1 MPAWGNNDA
10 ANSKP
15 LLPVERQVR
24 EVTILT
30 TASSNVAGDTVIKV
44 TAAAN
49 TINTLG
55 IIGSYVYSVDV
66 NTSSTTAVSRL
77 LDGSIVDQN
86 DIAFLK
92 SNNTVASVDTAN
104 SKLTLTNA
112 LVATLNTGS
121 LLYFANTLV
130 FNSNVHSN
138 IFGDTI
144 LVTATRAANANN
156 TLANVGN
163 LNQGWNHIWK
173 KTNNDGT
180 IRFIKETLICL
191 ANATASN
198 TTSGNTTS
206 GGQIVSGL

>member
-1 MPAWGNNDA
+1 MPTWGNNDA

-15 LLPVERQVR
+15 LFPVERQVR
-24 EVTILT
+24 EVIILT
-30 TASSNVAGDTVIKV
+30 TAAANGVGNTVLTV

-49 TINTLG
+49 TINALG
-55 IIGSYVYSVDV
+55 IVGSYVYAFDV
-66 NTSSTTAVSRL
+66 NTSSTAAVSKL
-77 LDGSIVDQN
+77 LDGTIIDQN
-86 DIAFLK
+86 DAAFLK
-92 SNNTVASVDTAN
+92 SNNTVASIDTAN
-104 SKLTLTNA
+104 SKLTLTNP
-112 LVATLNTGS
+112 LMATLNSGS
-121 LLYFANTLV
+121 TLYFANAVSYNSTV
-130 FNSNVHSN
+130 ASNV
-138 IFGDTI
+138 FGDTI

-206 GGQIVSGL
+206 GGQIVSGV

>member
-1 MPAWGNNDA
+1 MPVWGNNDA

-30 TASSNVAGDTVIKV
+30 TAASNTAGNTVITV

-55 IIGSYVYSVDV
+55 IVGSYVYAFDA
-66 NTSSTTAVSRL
+66 NTQSTAAVSRL
-77 LDGSIVDQN
+77 LDGTIVDQN
-86 DIAFLK
+86 DVAFLK
-92 SNNTVASVDTAN
+92 SNNTVASIDTAN

-112 LVATLNTGS
+112 LMATLNTGS
-121 LLYFANTLV
+121 TLYFANV
-130 FNSNVHSN
+130 ISFNSNVHAN
-138 IFGDTI
+138 VFGDTI

-163 LNQGWNHIWK
+163 LNQGWNHVWK

-206 GGQIVSGL
+206 GGQIVSGV

>member
-1 MPAWGNNDA
+1 MPLWGNNDA

-24 EVTILT
+24 EVTTLT
-30 TASSNVAGDTVIKV
+30 TASANAAGDSVIKV

-49 TINTLG
+49 TINALG
-55 IIGSYVYSVDV
+55 IVGSYVYSFDV
-66 NTSSTTAVSRL
+66 NTASTAAVSRL
-77 LDGSIVDQN
+77 LDGTIIDQN
-86 DIAFLK
+86 DVGFLK
-92 SNNTVASVDTAN
+92 SNNTVASIDTAN
-104 SKLTLTNA
+104 SKITLTNN
-112 LVATLNTGS
+112 LMATLNSGS
-121 LLYFANTLV
+121 LLYFANAISY
-130 FNSNVHSN
+130 NSNIQANV
-138 IFGDTI
+138 FGDTI

-163 LNQGWNHIWK
+163 LNQGWNHVWK

-206 GGQIVSGL
+206 GGQIVSGV

>member
-1 MPAWGNNDA
+1 MPLWGNNDA

-15 LLPVERQVR
+15 LFPVERQVR
-24 EVTILT
+24 EITTLITAAANTSGNTVLT
-30 TASSNVAGDTVIKV
+30 V

-55 IIGSYVYSVDV
+55 IVGSYVYAFDA
-66 NTSSTTAVSRL
+66 NTQSTAAVSRL
-77 LDGSIVDQN
+77 LDGTIVDQN
-86 DIAFLK
+86 DVAFLK

-104 SKLTLTNA
+104 SKITLTNA
-112 LVATLNTGS
+112 LTATLNTGS
-121 LLYFANTLV
+121 ILYFANAISY
-130 FNSNVHSN
+130 NSTIAANV
-138 IFGDTI
+138 FGDTI

-156 TLANVGN
+156 TLANIGN

-173 KTNNDGT
+173 KTNSDGT

-198 TTSGNTTS
+198 TTSGNTVS
-206 GGQIVSGL
+206 GGQIVSGV

>member
-1 MPAWGNNDA
+1 MPTWGNNDA

-15 LLPVERQVR
+15 LFPIERQVR
-24 EVTILT
+24 EVIILT
-30 TASSNVAGDTVIKV
+30 TAAANGVGNTVLTV

-49 TINTLG
+49 TINALG
-55 IIGSYVYSVDV
+55 IVGSYVYAFDI
-66 NTSSTTAVSRL
+66 NTASTAAVSKL
-77 LDGSIVDQN
+77 LDGTIIDQN
-86 DIAFLK
+86 DVAFLK
-92 SNNTVASVDTAN
+92 SNNTVASIDTAN
-104 SKLTLTNA
+104 SKLTLTNP
-112 LVATLNTGS
+112 LMATLNSGS
-121 LLYFANTLV
+121 TLYFANV
-130 FNSNVHSN
+130 ISFNSNIHANV
-138 IFGDTI
+138 FGDTI

-163 LNQGWNHIWK
+163 LNQGWTHIWK

-206 GGQIVSGL
+206 GGQIVSGV

>member
-1 MPAWGNNDA
+1 MPLWGNNDA

-24 EVTILT
+24 EVTTLT
-30 TASSNVAGDTVIKV
+30 TASANAAGDSVIKV

-49 TINTLG
+49 TINALG
-55 IIGSYVYSVDV
+55 IVGSYVYSFDV
-66 NTSSTTAVSRL
+66 NTASTAAVSRL
-77 LDGSIVDQN
+77 LDGTIIDQN

-92 SNNTVASVDTAN
+92 SNNTVASIDTAN
-104 SKLTLTNA
+104 SKITLTNN
-112 LVATLNTGS
+112 LMATLNTGS

-144 LVTATRAANANN
+144 LVTATRTANANN
-156 TLANVGN
+156 TLANIGS
-163 LNQGWNHIWK
+163 LNQGWNHIRK

-180 IRFIKETLICL
+180 IRFIKETLIAL

>member
-1 MPAWGNNDA
+1 MPLWGNNDA

-15 LLPVERQVR
+15 LLPLERQVR

-30 TASSNVAGDTVIKV
+30 TAAANGVGNTVLTV

-49 TINTLG
+49 TINALG
-55 IIGSYVYSVDV
+55 IVGSYVYAFDV
-66 NTSSTTAVSRL
+66 NTSSTAAVSKL
-77 LDGSIVDQN
+77 LDGTIIDQN
-86 DIAFLK
+86 DVAFLK
-92 SNNTVASVDTAN
+92 SNNTVASIDTAN
-104 SKLTLTNA
+104 SKLTLTNP
-112 LVATLNTGS
+112 LMATLNSGS
-121 LLYFANTLV
+121 TLYFANV
-130 FNSNVHSN
+130 ISFNSNVHSN
-138 IFGDTI
+138 VYGDTI

-163 LNQGWNHIWK
+163 LNQGWNHVWK

-206 GGQIVSGL
+206 GGQIVSGV

>member
-1 MPAWGNNDA
+1 MPTWGNNDL

-15 LLPVERQVR
+15 LFPNERQVLG
-24 EVTILT
+24 VAILT
-30 TASSNVAGDTVIKV
+30 TAAANGIGNTVLTV

-49 TINTLG
+49 TINALG
-55 IIGSYVYSVDV
+55 IVGSYVYAFDV
-66 NTSSTTAVSRL
+66 NTASTAAVSRL
-77 LDGSIVDQN
+77 LDGSIIDQN
-86 DIAFLK
+86 DVAFLK
-92 SNNTVASVDTAN
+92 SNNTVASIDTAN

-112 LVATLNTGS
+112 LMATLNTGS
-121 LLYFANTLV
+121 TLYFANTLV

-138 IFGDTI
+138 VFGDTI
-144 LVTATRAANANN
+144 LVTATRTANANN
-156 TLANVGN
+156 TLAPVGN

-198 TTSGNTTS
+198 TTSGNTVS
-206 GGQIVSGL
+206 GGQIVSGV